1 MVRNTTS
8 WIPECFL
15 SFRDSYFRINLFFF
29 SSFSFSAFRIF
40 TVVFVVVF
48 LCFRVF
54 IFQRY
59 KNGVRAES
67 MAQMDG
73 KKTWRRARVNLNK

>member
-1 MVRNTTS
+1 MGTRM
-8 WIPECFL
+8 F
-15 SFRDSYFRINLFFF
+15 SFILRFVFSDKSLFF

-67 MAQMDG
+67 MAQIDG

>member
-1 MVRNTTS
+1 MVRNTRGTA
-8 WIPECFL
+8 ECFL

-29 SSFSFSAFRIF
+29 FTLFRIF
-40 TVVFVVVF
+40 AVVFVVVF

-59 KNGVRAES
+59 KNGVGAES
-67 MAQMDG
+67 MDQMDE
-73 KKTWRRARVNLNK
+73 KKTWRRSRPGEG